1 MGNIDSITYLTGQAL
16 QGLIAQG
23 RIMDSNILEEAAVEI
38 GTRTH
43 RLLIENKNKRGEET
57 LKSRLI
63 NELEYQERISAD
75 EDYDPSFGEWNE

>member
-1 MGNIDSITYLTGQAL
+1 MKENNLGNIDSITYLTGQAL

-43 RLLIENKNKRGEET
+43 RLLIENKNKRVEET
-57 LKSRLI
+57 FKK
-63 NELEYQERISAD
+63 YQERTS
-75 EDYDPSFGEWNE
+75 NE